1 MEKKQDLRITKTYMA
16 LTKTFME
23 MMEDER
29 FEDITVKEL
38 CERAM
43 VRKSTF
49 YKHFADKYE
58 LLTFI
63 VREAQTEFDAKSE
76 SEAQSNEPAD
86 YYAHIFS
93 NLIDFLVENK
103 KLVRS
108 AMDSSSFP
116 FIMNLLSEQIIL
128 DVCRKLKEDEKKQ
141 HKMIASPE
149 VMAPLFTGGLT
160 EVIKWWIMHGKP
172 ISEASLKEQVSAI
185 MAAVYTSANMTK

>member
-16 LTKTFME
+16 LTKTFVE

-63 VREAQTEFDAKSE
+63 VREAQTEFDTKSA
-76 SEAQSNEPAD
+76 SEAQRGEPVD
-86 YYAHIFS
+86 FYAHLFS
-93 NLIDFLVENK
+93 HVIDFLKENK
-103 KLVRS
+103 KLVQS
-108 AMDSSSFP
+108 AMNSNSFP
-116 FIMNLLSEQIIL
+116 LILNILSEQIIL
-128 DVCRKLKEDEKKQ
+128 DVCRKLKEDEKKE
-141 HKMIASPE
+141 HKMVASPE
-149 VMAPLFTGGLT
+149 VMASLFTGGLT
-160 EVIKWWIMHGKP
+160 EVLKWWIMQEKP
-172 ISEASLKEQVSAI
+172 ISEASLKEQVSAL
-185 MAAVYTSANMTK
+185 MAAVYTSANTAR